1 MIMIDKRENQ
11 QHILVTG
18 GAGYIGSRLVG
29 TLLDNGY
36 FVTVIDRLDF
46 GGSSLLGY
54 HINPKFAFHKADVL
68 EGISLRAAVKKTQN
82 SGFPDGVGVIH
93 LAATVGFPACQNVG
107 SNVAWKQNR
116 DAVRV
121 VYEQACD
128 LGVERFI
135 FSSTYSNYG
144 LSPDGEEVSENSP
157 LNPQS
162 LYAETKIA
170 AEEYLLQESNSSCAP
185 LIFRF
190 ATIYGTS
197 PRMRF
202 DLIVNQFVLEALYQ
216 EELLIYQRNYSRS
229 FVHIQDVVDGILLG
243 LQAAEDLVRG
253 EIYNLGTELGNY
265 SKEEV
270 VRIIRNT
277 LPNTQ
282 IQYGDHSFSGDMRDI
297 RVSYAK
303 IQDKLGFS
311 ARRSV
316 KDGVEEVL
324 GLLRS
329 GLIEDPFA
337 DQHRNARLEI
347 Q

>member
-1 MIMIDKRENQ
+1 MIMMDKQ
-11 QHILVTG
+11 QDQAHILITG

-29 TLLDNGY
+29 TLLNHGY
-36 FVTVIDRLDF
+36 FVTVVDRLDF
-46 GGSSLLGY
+46 GGNSLLGY
-54 HINPKFAFHKADVL
+54 HANPRFAFHRADVL
-68 EGISLRAAVKKTQN
+68 DGQRIRSVMETERITGIPRFT
-82 SGFPDGVGVIH
+82 GVIH
-93 LAATVGFPACQNVG
+93 LAATVGFPACQDVG
-107 SNVAWKQNR
+107 PDVVWKQNR
-116 DAVRV
+116 DSVRV
-121 VYEQACD
+121 VYEIACE
-128 LGVERFI
+128 LGVQRFI

-144 LSPDGEEVSENSP
+144 LSTDGKVVSENSS

-170 AEEYLLQESNSSCAP
+170 AEEYLIQEKNSACAP

-216 EELLIYQRNYSRS
+216 EELLIYQKNYSRS
-229 FVHIQDVVDGILLG
+229 FVHIQDVIDGILLG
-243 LQAAEDLVRG
+243 LETSEELIRG
-253 EIYNLGTELGNY
+253 EIYNLGTEQGNY

-270 VRIIRNT
+270 VSIIRDV
-277 LPNTQ
+277 LPKTK

-297 RVSYAK
+297 RVSYSK
-303 IQDKLGFS
+303 IREKLGFR
-311 ARRSV
+311 AVRSLR
-316 KDGVEEVL
+316 DGVEEVL
-324 GLLRS
+324 GLLQS

-337 DQHRNARLEI
+337 DQFRNARLEI